1 MITVGRIGS
10 QSSDDRTTM
19 LYLKST
25 DTKPLDVENASSIY
39 EIDTGI
45 VYNGK
50 SKMLQEIRVVAW
62 NKLIKTEIL
71 KKTKIRVRNL
81 ALLPQ

>member
-1 MITVGRIGS
+1 MITVGRIGN
-10 QSSDDRTTM
+10 QSSDDRTSM

-45 VYNGK
+45 VY
-50 SKMLQEIRVVAW
+50 MFDE
-62 NKLIKTEIL
+62 E
-71 KKTKIRVRNL
+71 TKQWI
-81 ALLPQ
+81 PQDF

>member
-10 QSSDDRTTM
+10 QSSNDRTTM

-39 EIDTGI
+39 EMDTGN
-45 VYNGK
+45 VYMFDEETK
-50 SKMLQEIRVVAW
+50 QWILQDF
-62 NKLIKTEIL
+62 
-71 KKTKIRVRNL
+71 
-81 ALLPQ
+81 